1 MGDSGGT
8 VREELILLVANVGLF
23 LLLTALAFSLSQ
35 RATRRVRA
43 FVGVLIAALSLPAV
57 LYSLYYLHWFD
68 DWLSFYRLRSYAL
81 ANFYPASL
89 GFLAGWLLP
98 FRTLRLA
105 TIMVLVPFAIVPF
118 IKPLI
123 VPLHAQQLQDRWV
136 GPVCLQSTPS
146 TCGPA
151 AVATILAGGFNDRVN
166 ERDIAHAARSTSTGT
181 EIWYLAQFLHAR
193 GYRVTYHHCPT
204 PIPYSIAGTHTG
216 GAGHFVAV
224 LGCNNGSC
232 QVADPLSGFLPD
244 PHGVAFNGFY
254 MKIERENLDSRE
266 RPAAEAAA
274 APQVRLP

>member
-23 LLLTALAFSLSQ
+23 LLLTALAFSLSRQ
-35 RATRRVRA
+35 APRRVRVFA
-43 FVGVLIAALSLPAV
+43 GVVLAVLTLPAV
-57 LYSLYYLHWFD
+57 SYSLYYLHWFD
-68 DWLSFYRLRSYAL
+68 DWLRFYRLRSYAL

-98 FRTLRLA
+98 FLPNRTLRLA
-105 TIMVLVPFAIVPF
+105 TITLLVPFAIVPF

-123 VPLHAQQLQDRWV
+123 VPLDVQQLQNRWV

-193 GYRVTYHHCPT
+193 GYRVTYHHSPT

-216 GAGHFVAV
+216 GAGHFVAI
-224 LGCNNGSC
+224 LGCENGRC
-232 QVADPLSGFLPD
+232 QVADPLSGFLSD

-254 MKIERENLDSRE
+254 MNIGR
-266 RPAAEAAA
+266 
-274 APQVRLP
+274 